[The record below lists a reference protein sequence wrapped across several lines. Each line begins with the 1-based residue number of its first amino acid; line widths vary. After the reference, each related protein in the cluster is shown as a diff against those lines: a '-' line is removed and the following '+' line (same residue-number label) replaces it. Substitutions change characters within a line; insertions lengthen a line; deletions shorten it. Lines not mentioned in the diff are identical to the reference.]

1 MCFITNEVMATGS
14 GTSIIF
20 TDISSTKETHY
31 RADGETYG
39 DGVSCLA
46 GHKNLQIFAFSE
58 MCVIPRIFVLSYP
71 HFNKIAELKRKY
83 FPKWNISPFIFQ
95 YWKFSGEK
103 SKSYIRL
110 EFSETEHLFALSG
123 MPEYYL
129 EVWCWRSG
137 RLLAVQKSGINANDQ
152 LLQ

>member
-1 MCFITNEVMATGS
+1 MCFITNDVMATGS

-20 TDISSTKETHY
+20 TDINTTKETHY

-58 MCVIPRIFVLSYP
+58 LCVIPRIFVLSYP

-83 FPKWNISPFIFQ
+83 LKKKKISFRLIFFYFP
-95 YWKFSGEK
+95 GEK

-137 RLLAVQKSGINANDQ
+137 RLLAVQKSGINVNEQ
-152 LLQ
+152 LLL

>member
-20 TDISSTKETHY
+20 TDISTTKETHY

-83 FPKWNISPFIFQ
+83 FQN
-95 YWKFSGEK
+95 
-103 SKSYIRL
+103 
-110 EFSETEHLFALSG
+110 ETFLHLFSNIENFQVKNQRVIFVWNF
-123 MPEYYL
+123 PKQNIYL
-129 EVWCWRSG
+129 HCLVCRNITWKCG
-137 RLLAVQKSGINANDQ
+137 VGVQDVF
-152 LLQ
+152 